1 MDLYKKHYI
10 LITKD
15 FVEDVLLKGDIV
27 YGYLAKSNKY
37 LYIQSLAND
46 EDFDELS
53 ALEEMYDY
61 DGEFYKIPLK
71 DISVDHMIP
80 RKVDKELYVE
90 YLRGKISSEDFYGY
104 EKPNN
109 GVEFNSKIELKI
121 SYLRDMLENSD
132 DPASI
137 LDAYYDNT
145 DYFINFDEAF
155 DNYSLNKDDL
165 EFKKEETTVIA
176 FLTILDLCFDNNFK
190 YNLEQ
195 IKESINQECDYF
207 SGKTND
213 RSHLLKMIFI
223 EKHAQEGN
231 YYLFKEYPY
240 LLDIFKQYL
249 DDLIFRDDMLA
260 IKAKAYLDY
269 EGAFFWPANY
279 KEAETLLL
287 KLYNMKDYEVA
298 NTLGY
303 LYYYHN
309 PNGECDY
316 NKAFMYFSIGAAF
329 NITESRYKL
338 ADCLING
345 LGTPKNERVGFD
357 LLARVYVDTRI
368 EFTKGNQLS
377 KYADVLV
384 RMHDAY
390 DRNLD
395 SDDENFCYRRKVH
408 CITEAKYAIE
418 MRRNALDYIGD
429 DIVYNKICDKYSLYE
444 FEPLDDKIYLIND
457 LMLRE
462 ILLDIFTMTDEA
474 KKLVKV
480 SLKARNG
487 EATLKIKLS
496 ERIQR
501 QMLVTFVDYGK
512 SILTDE
518 LVIKGKCDLNIEETS
533 NFKNIFLFVR
543 ELDEIDHL
551 IVAGAINAFIYE
563 PYVILP
569 KKLKKTGK
577 LHKFISVLYNDQHLS
592 DRLPVLCLAD
602 GFDLKQNDRVIV
614 GDDFDSEEA
623 TVYKTFVLY
632 ESELEMKLNEYDRVI
647 SKKPCN
653 SENKKLEDFVA

>member
-15 FVEDVLLKGDIV
+15 FVENVVLKGDIV
-27 YGYLAKSNKY
+27 CGYLSKSNKY
-37 LYIQSLAND
+37 LYIQSTF
-46 EDFDELS
+46 ETDFDDLC
-53 ALEEMYDY
+53 ALAEMYHY
-61 DGEFYKIPLK
+61 DGKFYKIPLK
-71 DISVDHMIP
+71 DISVDHMMP
-80 RKVDKELYVE
+80 RKVDEELYIE

-109 GVEFNSKIELKI
+109 GIEFDGKIKLKI
-121 SYLRDMLENSD
+121 AYLRDMLENSD
-132 DPASI
+132 EPESI
-137 LDAYYDNT
+137 LDSYYDNP
-145 DYFINFDEAF
+145 DNFINFDEAF

-165 EFKKEETTVIA
+165 EFKREETTVLA

-190 YNLEQ
+190 YDLEQ

-240 LLDIFKQYL
+240 LLDVFKQYL
-249 DDLIFRDDMLA
+249 DDLIQIDDMLA

-269 EGAFFWPANY
+269 EGAFFWPVNY

-287 KLYNMKDYEVA
+287 KLYNMKDYEAA

-309 PNGECDY
+309 PNGISDY

-377 KYADVLV
+377 KFADVLV

-390 DRNLD
+390 DKNLD
-395 SDDENFCYRRKVH
+395 SDDADFCYRRKVH
-408 CITEAKYAIE
+408 CISEAKYAIE

-444 FEPLDDKIYLIND
+444 FEPLDDKIHLIDD

-462 ILLDIFTMTDEA
+462 ILLDVFTMTDEA

-496 ERIQR
+496 EKIQK

-518 LVIKGKCDLNIEETS
+518 LVIKGKCDLNIDDIS
-533 NFKNIFLFVR
+533 NFKDIFLLVR
-543 ELDEIDHL
+543 EIEEVDHL
-551 IVAGAINAFIYE
+551 IVGGAISAFIDE
-563 PYVILP
+563 PYVVTP
-569 KKLKKTGK
+569 RKLQKTGK
-577 LHKFISVLYNDQHLS
+577 LHKFVSVLYNDQHLS
-592 DRLPVLCLAD
+592 DRLPILCLAD

-614 GDDFDSEEA
+614 GDEFDFEEA
-623 TVYKTFVLY
+623 TVYKNFVLY
-632 ESELEMKLNEYDRVI
+632 ESELEMKLYEYERVI
-647 SKKPCN
+647 AKKPCD
-653 SENKKLEDFVA
+653 SENKTLEDFVA